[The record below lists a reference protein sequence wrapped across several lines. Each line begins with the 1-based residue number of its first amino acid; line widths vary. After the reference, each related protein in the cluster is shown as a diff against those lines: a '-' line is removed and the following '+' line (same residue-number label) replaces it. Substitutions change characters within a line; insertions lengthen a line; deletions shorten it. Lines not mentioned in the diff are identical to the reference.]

1 MQHRMAQGN
10 CIAVADFS
18 RAVVAVADSLA
29 EKQVAD
35 VWLLGAVV
43 GPAVVVRK
51 GNQLRVDSE
60 ENRQGGRAADTGAAV
75 QSC

>member
-18 RAVVAVADSLA
+18 RAVVADSLA
-29 EKQVAD
+29 EKQVAV
-35 VWLLGAVV
+35 VWLLEAVV

-51 GNQLRVDSE
+51 GSQLRVDSG
-60 ENRQGGRAADTGAAV
+60 ENRQGGRAVDRVAAV

>member
-1 MQHRMAQGN
+1 MQHPMAQGN
-10 CIAVADFS
+10 CIVVADFS

-29 EKQVAD
+29 EKQVAV

-43 GPAVVVRK
+43 GPAVAVRK
-51 GNQLRVDSE
+51 GSQLRVDSGE
-60 ENRQGGRAADTGAAV
+60 YRQGGRAADTGAAV